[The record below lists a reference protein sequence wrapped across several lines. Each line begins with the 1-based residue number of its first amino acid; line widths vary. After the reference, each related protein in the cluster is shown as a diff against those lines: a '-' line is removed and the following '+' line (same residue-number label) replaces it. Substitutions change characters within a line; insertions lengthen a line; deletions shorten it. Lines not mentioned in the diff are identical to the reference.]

1 MSEYWDRFDINNDG
15 KLDKLEFR
23 AFILE
28 IYSDVLKEKNGG
40 VPVDSAMLEAKIN
53 SEFEQIF
60 DDFDTDKNGFITK
73 DEMYYFVLELLGYEV
88 QQNVDFQ
95 KMKTQKIAEEQ
106 KSEEKKQEKEEEKV
120 PQIDPEIEELLAQL
134 RQKDAELEEVK
145 KHVDKIGGDIK
156 AEINQ
161 KSQELEKL
169 EKERAQNQKHYREA
183 YFVWTMG
190 KNLFEIETSRIQK
203 DLPEVTDHI
212 IILRNELR
220 NKKEEVENLRK
231 KKKQ

>member
-1 MSEYWDRFDINNDG
+1 MSEYWDRFDINSDG

-60 DDFDTDKNGFITK
+60 NDFDTDKNGFITK